1 MNNDLLRKY
10 IREFIS
16 DSKNN
21 PEKFNED
28 WKERSDL
35 ISYYQSFTKDK
46 MLRKSE
52 EDIFE
57 YISKLWAMLIWGN
70 KHYVVDKLIESN
82 GLPHFKK
89 LLIELV
95 WGKEDIVERW
105 NNFRSHIEPVAKY
118 IAECA

>member
-1 MNNDLLRKY
+1 MNKDLLKKY
-10 IREFIS
+10 IHEFIS
-16 DSKNN
+16 DSKENS
-21 PEKFNED
+21 EKFNQD
-28 WKERSDL
+28 WKERLAL

-46 MLRKSE
+46 MLKMTE

-82 GLPHFKK
+82 SLPHFRK

-95 WGKEDIVERW
+95 
-105 NNFRSHIEPVAKY
+105 
-118 IAECA
+118 